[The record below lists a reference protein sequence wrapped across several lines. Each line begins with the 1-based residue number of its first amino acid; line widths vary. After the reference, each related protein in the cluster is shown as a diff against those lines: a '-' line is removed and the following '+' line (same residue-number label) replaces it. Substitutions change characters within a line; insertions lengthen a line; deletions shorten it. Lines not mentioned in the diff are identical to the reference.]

1 MEKFGS
7 EIEISKPIP
16 PWLWEGQ
23 ITFKKHPTLKL
34 NFTIPPSEAGAGT
47 ASSSSQGGTGTG
59 AGTGNLNSTS
69 SSPSI
74 SGSQHGGTA
83 IVFPGQSDKSQHSGG
98 GGGQLVNGSSGNSIS
113 SLGSTGSTSVS
124 AGGAR
129 GSNSNNAV
137 ASAASASG
145 SGLMNHASR
154 SSAKGASRD
163 RPGASKSNIRTD
175 LQGQSPFAPR
185 SNSIATPV
193 TASQAQ
199 VRGKRAIVGTQGAIV
214 GGGAAGVVGGGDH
227 GQTENSGLGVRM
239 NATAVGT
246 EGSSGAGA
254 GGIDANGEQP
264 KSALISIT
272 HEQGDRDQNS
282 GTAIG
287 KESDSTTKE
296 TSNTLERT
304 SGAKNSPASTPV
316 TVVVPEVVDEYYE
329 VSMTLKALALE
340 GADF

>member
-16 PWLWEGQ
+16 SWLWEGQ

-34 NFTIPPSEAGAGT
+34 NFTIPPSEAGAG
-47 ASSSSQGGTGTG
+47 AAPSSSQEGAGTG
-59 AGTGNLNSTS
+59 AGRGNHNSTS
-69 SSPSI
+69 SSPSM

-83 IVFPGQSDKSQHSGG
+83 VVFPGQSDNNQHSGG
-98 GGGQLVNGSSGNSIS
+98 GGGQLVNSSSGNSIS
-113 SLGSTGSTSVS
+113 SLGSTGSTSAS
-124 AGGAR
+124 AGGVR
-129 GSNSNNAV
+129 GVSNTV
-137 ASAASASG
+137 ASAVSASG
-145 SGLMNHASR
+145 SGLKNHASR
-154 SSAKGASRD
+154 SSAKGVSRD

-175 LQGQSPFAPR
+175 LQGQSPFGPR
-185 SNSIATPV
+185 STSIATPV

-199 VRGKRAIVGTQGAIV
+199 VRGKRAIVGAQGSIA
-214 GGGAAGVVGGGDH
+214 GGGAAGAVGGGDH
-227 GQTENSGLGVRM
+227 GPTENPGLGVRM
-239 NATAVGT
+239 NTTTVDA

-254 GGIDANGEQP
+254 GGINANGQQP
-264 KSALISIT
+264 KSALISIA

-282 GTAIG
+282 GTVIG
-287 KESDSTTKE
+287 KEFDSTTKE
-296 TSNTLERT
+296 IISTQERT
-304 SGAKNSPASTPV
+304 AGAKNSPASTPA